1 MAVEPLERLE
11 DVGISEPTGPVIH
24 ADLNPW
30 PRRLAWLVGAAV
42 VAAIGLIWLN
52 PGFPEA
58 WVIGIED
65 WFAGVETWIID
76 NQATHWLFVYILNP
90 IEEAITALVD
100 GVQMALERMTWL
112 GFTVA
117 ACGIAGMVAG
127 WRLALLTAAG
137 VATFGL
143 LGVWEDSIETLSL
156 VLVAVGVS
164 LVIGIPLGIW
174 AGRKPTVE
182 RGLRA
187 FLDAM
192 QTIPAYSYL
201 LPCVLL
207 FGIGAPPALIATVI
221 FALPPAVRLTAMG
234 IRNVSP
240 TALEV
245 SDSYGSTP
253 RQTLSKVQ
261 IPLAK
266 PSMMLGVNQTI
277 MMALGMV
284 VIAAVVGA
292 PGLGRQVLDGLKQLD
307 VGEAL
312 NGGIAIVM
320 MAIVLDRVTTAW
332 SQRGHAADDGI
343 EIAGRRF
350 SRRAMWIATVAAIIG
365 AVAIGRE
372 VLRQQDWPE
381 AWTTSVAAPA
391 NAIVE
396 WSRDNLTGVADW
408 ISRFLLRW
416 LLDPLQE
423 LLVGVPWWMVAGA
436 AAVIAWKVSG
446 VRLAVFSFL
455 CIFGIG
461 LLGVWDLAME
471 TLTQVL
477 IAVLIAIVIAI
488 PIGVLASRHDGFE
501 RGIRPI
507 LDAMQTM
514 PAFVYLVPV
523 LLIFA
528 PGRVPAVIAAVI
540 YALPVGIRLTDHGI
554 RGVPK
559 ETVEAAE
566 AYGST
571 KRQLLRKVQFPLAR
585 PSILLGVNQTI
596 MMVLAVVIIAGL
608 IGGGGLGFD
617 ILVALSKR
625 NIGRG
630 LAGGLSILLLAVV
643 LDRITQSMGT
653 APRASRGPVGL
664 MGTAR
669 WPRMRAIVEK
679 TERKGEG

>member
-1 MAVEPLERLE
+1 VAIAPPERLE
-11 DVGISEPTGPVIH
+11 LVGATDRAAPIIH
-24 ADLNPW
+24 AEPDPW
-30 PRRLAWLVGAAV
+30 PRRLGWAAVAAV
-42 VAAIGLIWLN
+42 VATIGLMWLSS
-52 PGFPEA
+52 GFPER
-58 WVIGIED
+58 WVVGIES
-65 WFAGVETWIID
+65 WFEGIESWIIE
-76 NQATHWLFVYILNP
+76 NQTTHWLFVFILNP
-90 IEEAITALVD
+90 IESAITVLVQGVEDALT
-100 GVQMALERMTWL
+100 RMTWL
-112 GFTVA
+112 GFLA
-117 ACGIAGMVAG
+117 AASSIAGMVAG
-127 WRLALLTAAG
+127 WRMAILAAGG
-137 VATFGL
+137 VATFGV
-143 LGVWEDSIETLSL
+143 LGVWEESLETLSL
-156 VLVAVGVS
+156 VLVAVVVS
-164 LVIGIPLGIW
+164 LILGIPLGIW
-174 AGRKPTVE
+174 AGRKPKVE
-182 RGLRA
+182 RWLRA

-240 TALEV
+240 SALEV
-245 SDSYGSTP
+245 ADAYGSTP
-253 RQTLSKVQ
+253 RQTLVKVQ
-261 IPLAK
+261 VPLAK

-277 MMALGMV
+277 MMALGLV
-284 VIAAVVGA
+284 VIAAVVAA
-292 PGLGRQVLDGLKQLD
+292 PGLGRTVLDGLKTLD

-320 MAIVLDRVTTAW
+320 MAIVLDRVTTTW
-332 SQRGHAADDGI
+332 SQRGHAA
-343 EIAGRRF
+343 EAGVELG
-350 SRRAMWIATVAAIIG
+350 SRRIPRRMMWIATIVVIVAAIL
-365 AVAIGRE
+365 IGRE
-372 VLRQQDWPE
+372 VIRQQEWPS

-391 NAIVE
+391 NAVVE
-396 WSRDNLTGVADW
+396 WSRDNLSGPAEGVA
-408 ISRFLLRW
+408 RFLLRYM
-416 LLDPLQE
+416 LDPLEE
-423 LLVGVPWWMVAGA
+423 LLIGVPWWMVAGA
-436 AAVIAWKVSG
+436 AAAVAWRVSG
-446 VRLAVFSFL
+446 ARLAVGSFL
-455 CIFGIG
+455 CVFGIG
-461 LLGVWDLAME
+461 LLGTWDLSME

-477 IAVLIAIVIAI
+477 VAVAITVASAI
-488 PIGVLASRHDGFE
+488 PIGVMAARSDAIE
-501 RGIRPI
+501 RAIRPV

-523 LLIFA
+523 LLLFA

-540 YALPVGIRLTDHGI
+540 YALPVGIRLTSHGI

-566 AYGST
+566 AFGST
-571 KRQLLRKVQFPLAR
+571 PRQLLRKVQFPLAR

-653 APRASRGPVGL
+653 APRTGRGPVG
-664 MGTAR
+664 MGAW
-669 WPRMRAIVEK
+669 WPRVRAIVD
-679 TERKGEG
+679 RSN